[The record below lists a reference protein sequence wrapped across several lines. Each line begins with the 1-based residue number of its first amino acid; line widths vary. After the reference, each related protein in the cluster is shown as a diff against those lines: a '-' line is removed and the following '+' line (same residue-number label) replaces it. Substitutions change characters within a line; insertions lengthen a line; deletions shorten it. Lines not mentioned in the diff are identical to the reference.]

1 MMIKEKPTVFVLYQR
16 KNRWSFNA
24 LVASLL
30 QANFHKKVNFS
41 WITTT
46 KDLYQALP
54 RFSPS
59 LVLLSSAST
68 EKEEKRNIARTVKTN
83 YPETILCGGGP
94 HLSAHPEDFSPF
106 VSIVVKGE
114 GEAAI
119 REIVATFLQREL
131 PLETQIISSSPVDL
145 DYFPPFP
152 YQADI
157 FGPIE
162 ITRGCPFACA
172 FCQTSFLFGTQV
184 RHRSISTIL
193 EYVRLMK
200 KKDLLDL
207 RFITPNALAYGS
219 PDGKSPCPKT
229 LANLLFAI
237 RKTVGKRGRIFFGS
251 FPSEVRPEFLSPE
264 IVRLLKE
271 TVDNDNL
278 VIGAQSGSNQV
289 LARMH
294 RQHTKEDVIRAVE
307 LSLQAG
313 FKVNVDF
320 LFGCPDENE
329 AEEEENLSTVLTLSR
344 MGAKIHAH
352 IFMPLPGTPWSMKRY
367 SPLSP
372 RTKKIL
378 GRLAQEGKLFGQWY
392 TQERHAQI
400 LGLGF

>member
-1 MMIKEKPTVFVLYQR
+1 MIIKEKSTVLVLYHR
-16 KNRWSFNA
+16 KNRWSFNS

-46 KDLYQALP
+46 KDLYQVLP
-54 RFSPS
+54 RLSPS
-59 LVLLSSAST
+59 LLLLSSAST
-68 EKEEKRNIARTVKTN
+68 EKETKRNIAKTIKTA
-83 YPETILCGGGP
+83 YPETIICGGGP
-94 HLSAHPEDFSPF
+94 HLSAYPEDFLPF
-106 VSIVVKGE
+106 VSIVVRGE
-114 GEAAI
+114 GEAVI
-119 REIVATFLQREL
+119 REIVATFVQREL
-131 PLETQIISSSPVDL
+131 PLKTHIVSSSPVDL

-152 YQADI
+152 YQAGI

-172 FCQTSFLFGTQV
+172 FCQTSFLFGTKV

-193 EYVRLMK
+193 EYVHLMK
-200 KKDLLDL
+200 KKNLLDL

-219 PDGKSPCPKT
+219 PDGKHPCPEI
-229 LANLLFAI
+229 LANLLLSI
-237 RKTVGKRGRIFFGS
+237 RKIVGKKGRIFFGS
-251 FPSEVRPEFLSPE
+251 FPSEVRPEFVSPE
-264 IVRLLKE
+264 IVQLLRE
-271 TVDNDNL
+271 TVNNDNL

-294 RQHTKEDVIRAVE
+294 RQHTKEDILQAVE
-307 LSLQAG
+307 FSIRAG

-320 LFGCPDENE
+320 IFGCPDENE
-329 AEEEENLSTVLTLSR
+329 AEEEENLSTVLTLSQ

-352 IFMPLPGTPWSMKRY
+352 TFMPLPGTPWGTKRH
-367 SPLSP
+367 SPLST
-372 RTKKIL
+372 RTKKTL

-400 LGLGF
+400 LRSN